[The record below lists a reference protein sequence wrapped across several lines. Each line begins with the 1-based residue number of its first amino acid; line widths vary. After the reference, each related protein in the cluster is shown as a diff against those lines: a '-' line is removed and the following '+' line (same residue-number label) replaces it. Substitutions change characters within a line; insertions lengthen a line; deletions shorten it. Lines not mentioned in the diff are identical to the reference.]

1 MSLMTDNGM
10 EFWGGMWQDTKKSNY
25 IPGQLEIKFFF
36 PLTEQ
41 IPLDLDYEESNA
53 YHRNKIT
60 PLVPSINGSSGQ
72 TVAFS
77 HPPTWTTAIINNEIE
92 TKKISIVHD
101 KKPNFV
107 VRFLYKILKINLKI

>member
-1 MSLMTDNGM
+1 MTDNGM

-41 IPLDLDYEESNA
+41 IPLDLDYEECYS
-53 YHRNKIT
+53 YRLNKIT
-60 PLVPSINGSSGQ
+60 TAVPSINGSSGQ

-77 HPPTWTTAIINNEIE
+77 QPQSWTTATIHGEIE
-92 TKKISIVHD
+92 AKKISIVHD

-107 VRFLYKILKINLKI
+107 VRFLYKMLKINWKI